1 MLRRQ
6 VVDQLL
12 DEHGL
17 ADAGS
22 AEQPHLAALRVGSKQ
37 VDDLDP
43 GLEDLPRGSEILDRG
58 SGTVDR
64 PALVEL
70 DLTGVVDRVAEQVE
84 DSPERPLTHGHG
96 DGPAGVADGRAARE
110 AVGGVHRHR
119 AHAVVTK
126 VLLNLEH
133 EPALARLHLLVLGL
147 LHVELDLER
156 VVDLR
161 QVIRRERHLDDHPL
175 HLLHAAEVRVVAL
188 FGVGALGGLGLG
200 ARFQGELLLPGW
212 GHAAGRRGHGAGMR
226 RPRLYL
232 SPCRLPDAQRRGTV
246 GEAARARGD
255 RVGAAPG
262 CAGRDPGPAVES
274 GPCLDR
280 P

>member
-1 MLRRQ
+1 M
-6 VVDQLL
+6 
-12 DEHGL
+12 
-17 ADAGS
+17 
-22 AEQPHLAALRVGSKQ
+22 
-37 VDDLDP
+37 
-43 GLEDLPRGSEILDRG
+43 
-58 SGTVDR
+58 DR
-64 PALVEL
+64 PALVGL
-70 DLTGVVDRVAEQVE
+70 DLLVVAVDRLAEQVE

-96 DGPAGVADGRAARE
+96 DGSAGVVDGRAARE

-212 GHAAGRRGHGAGMR
+212 GPRGGEDEGAEATGRA
-226 RPRLYL
+226 
-232 SPCRLPDAQRRGTV
+232 C
-246 GEAARARGD
+246 
-255 RVGAAPG
+255 AAPDSIS
-262 CAGRDPGPAVES
+262 ALAAYPMRS
-274 GPCLDR
+274 GAEPSEKPRALALTV
-280 P
+280 